1 MLFYAT
7 MPSLKKYL
15 KKSDLVFWLLTSL
28 VAMLLNIVL
37 LLKLEIS
44 GQLVFSLIFFYVGI
58 QGIISYYAIL
68 VIKGFDRE
76 SQEGQRQGNLD
87 ALLEQE
93 MAPFL

>member
-76 SQEGQRQGNLD
+76 SKEGQRLGNLD

>member
-68 VIKGFDRE
+68 VIKGFDCE
-76 SQEGQRQGNLD
+76 SKEGQRQGNLD

>member
-76 SQEGQRQGNLD
+76 SKEGQRQGNLD